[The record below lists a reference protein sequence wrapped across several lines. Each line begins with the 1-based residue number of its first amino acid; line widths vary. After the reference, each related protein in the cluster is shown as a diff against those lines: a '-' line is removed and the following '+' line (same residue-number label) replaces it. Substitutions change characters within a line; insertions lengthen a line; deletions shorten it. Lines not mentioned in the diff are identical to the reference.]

1 MIHKGEIIE
10 KAVRKTGYP
19 ITLLAKRL
27 GKSRRHV
34 YNLFSNRSV
43 SIEVIIEIGKIIQ
56 YDFSKEI
63 SELSKIPENYKIDV
77 ASEPHINFEDAR
89 YWKSKYFE
97 LLDMHHLLLKKEFE
111 DYFNKSIKSD

>member
-34 YNLFSNRSV
+34 YNLFSNRDV
-43 SIEVIIEIGKIIQ
+43 SIEVILEIGKIIQ
-56 YDFSKEI
+56 YDFSEDI
-63 SELSKIPENYKIDV
+63 NGLSKIPENYKIDV
-77 ASEPHINFEDAR
+77 ATEPFVNFEDAN

-97 LLDMHHLLLKKEFE
+97 LLDIHHLLLKKEFE
-111 DYFNKSIKSD
+111 KYFLNEKGKK